1 VAPFLLPQYDLACLG
16 FHHGGWSRIIF
27 VLPWDS
33 LPYGVDR
40 SHVDDFQRFEATRVA
55 AAKDIFTRPGPGA
68 DPTMLRCTRVVKQQQ
83 PQTMDDNGVAKV
95 SLLTFY
101 IYVPIGRSIDE
112 CYIVHLFPFYKRRRR
127 RLEWSLDAA
136 RMRRRSHDASL
147 LLLLWQGGRDSGIL

>member
-1 VAPFLLPQYDLACLG
+1 M
-16 FHHGGWSRIIF
+16 
-27 VLPWDS
+27 
-33 LPYGVDR
+33 GVDR
-40 SHVDDFQRFEATRVA
+40 SHVNDFQRLEATR
-55 AAKDIFTRPGPGA
+55 DILRDM
-68 DPTMLRCTRVVKQQQ
+68 DPARTQQWLRCTRVVKQQQ
-83 PQTMDDNGVAKV
+83 QQQQQTMDDNGVAKV